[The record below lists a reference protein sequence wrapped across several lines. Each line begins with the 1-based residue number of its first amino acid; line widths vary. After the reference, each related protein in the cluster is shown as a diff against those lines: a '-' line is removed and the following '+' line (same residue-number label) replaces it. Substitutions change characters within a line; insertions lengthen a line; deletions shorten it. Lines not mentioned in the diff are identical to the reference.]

1 MTPDPGLCRT
11 PQCSAE
17 VPGGRG
23 DKGWR
28 DEDPG
33 QEGARPT
40 WPRWSQMLRDIE
52 SGQAWT
58 LRGNPVPA
66 RLASLATPAR
76 DWVYTPRF
84 HSSLPSFLPI
94 RGSQEAGLRVRVD
107 PSGTSSPEPRHFL
120 WRSSC

>member
-1 MTPDPGLCRT
+1 MTPDPGLCGT

-28 DEDPG
+28 DEDTG

-40 WPRWSQMLRDIE
+40 WPRWSRMLRDIE

-58 LRGNPVPA
+58 LHGNPVPA

-76 DWVYTPRF
+76 DWVIHPDFTPQI
-84 HSSLPSFLPI
+84 SFLPI
-94 RGSQEAGLRVRVD
+94 RGPPEAGLRVRVD
-107 PSGTSSPEPRHFL
+107 PSGTPSPEPRHFL
-120 WRSSC
+120 